1 MPRGG
6 QKSYMQQMKED
17 MLKERGGDPNKRGN
31 PENPYRY
38 QLPKT
43 AKKKTKTKK
52 KAA

>member
-6 QKSYMQQMKED
+6 AKSYMQQMKED
-17 MLKERGGDPNKRGN
+17 MLKERGGDKKKPGN

-38 QLPKT
+38 TLPKT

-52 KAA
+52 KTA